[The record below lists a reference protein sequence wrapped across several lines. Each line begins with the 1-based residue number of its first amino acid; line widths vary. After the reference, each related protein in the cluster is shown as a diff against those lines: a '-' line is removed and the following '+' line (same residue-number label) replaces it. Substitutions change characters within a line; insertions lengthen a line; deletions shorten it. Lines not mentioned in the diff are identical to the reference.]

1 MENASKALIMA
12 GSVLLGIMI
21 IALLIFGYRSI
32 SNLEQTRENA
42 DSNDKILEYMRNFEQ
57 YNRTLYGSELLSLA
71 NLQEDYNNSDARE
84 DVGYKK
90 ITITV
95 KIKKGIVGSTYFT
108 AGKHN
113 LEDLAQSKEEIENY
127 LAQYQKNQKEYNN
140 KSVKYYS
147 QRSNR
152 EIAIDFGMDP
162 PSNMLD
168 YDIAYDPNYLAGNS
182 TTKKLMEDIQDY
194 TNINSIYTEFRTGKK
209 FNCVEVIYNDYNGRI
224 NEMRFEEI

>member
-21 IALLIFGYRSI
+21 IALLIFGYRNI

-42 DSNDKILEYMRNFEQ
+42 DSNDKMLEYMRNFEQ

-71 NLQEDYNNSDARE
+71 NLLEDYNNTDARE
-84 DVGYKK
+84 DVGYDK
-90 ITITV
+90 ITIIV

-108 AGKHN
+108 AGEHN
-113 LEDLAQSKEEIENY
+113 LEDLAQSKAEIENY

-168 YDIAYDPNYLAGNS
+168 YDIASKYLEGNS

-209 FNCVEVIYNDYNGRI
+209 FNCVEVRYNDYNGRL
-224 NEMRFEEI
+224 NYMYFEER

>member
-12 GSVLLGIMI
+12 GSVLLGILI
-21 IALLIFGYRSI
+21 IALLIFGYRNI

-42 DSNDKILEYMRNFEQ
+42 DSNDKMLEYMRNFEQ

-71 NLQEDYNNSDARE
+71 NLLEDYNNTDARE
-84 DVGYKK
+84 DIGYDR
-90 ITITV
+90 ITIIV
-95 KIKKGIVGSTYFT
+95 KINKGIVGSTYFT
-108 AGKHN
+108 AGEHN
-113 LEDLAQSKEEIENY
+113 LEDLARSKTEIENY
-127 LAQYQKNQKEYNN
+127 LNKYQKNQKEYNN

-168 YDIAYDPNYLAGNS
+168 YDIASEYLEKDR
-182 TTKKLMEDIQDY
+182 TTAKLLADIQDY
-194 TNINSIYTEFRTGKK
+194 TNIRSIYTEFRTGKK
-209 FNCVEVIYNDYNGRI
+209 FDCKEVRYNDLNGRL
-224 NEMRFEEI
+224 NYMYFEEK

>member
-42 DSNDKILEYMRNFEQ
+42 DSNDKMLEYMRNFEQ

-71 NLQEDYNNSDARE
+71 NLLEDYNNTDARE
-84 DVGYKK
+84 DVGYDR
-90 ITITV
+90 ITIIV
-95 KIKKGIVGSTYFT
+95 KINKGIVGSTYFT
-108 AGKHN
+108 AGEHN
-113 LEDLAQSKEEIENY
+113 LEDLAQSKAEIENY

-162 PSNMLD
+162 PSSMLD
-168 YDIAYDPNYLAGNS
+168 YDIASEYLEKDR
-182 TTKKLMEDIQDY
+182 TTAQLLADIQHY
-194 TNINSIYTEFRTGKK
+194 TNINSIYTEFRTGKR
-209 FNCVEVIYNDYNGRI
+209 FNCKEVRYNDYNGRL
-224 NEMRFEEI
+224 NYMYFEER